1 MIKNILILGPIVR
14 NQKIISFI
22 EKKKYSTHFTNSRI
36 SKSFILKNKI
46 DMVITSGYP
55 FLVKKNI
62 LSLVKIAINLHIS
75 YLPFGKGIMPN
86 LWSFIDD
93 FPSGIS
99 IHELDQNFDTGKI
112 ILQKKIKFK
121 SLEKQ
126 TLKSTHDFL
135 ILSLEKFFLKN
146 FDNIINKKFKPFNQ
160 NKFYSYTIYRNR
172 AESENILK
180 NFKKKWNTKILTVI
194 EHGKK
199 NKPLS

>member
-1 MIKNILILGPIVR
+1 MIKNILILGPIAR